1 MREEIITRSA
11 AATKRY
17 AAKLVRKLG
26 AIHVIAL
33 EGCLGAGK
41 TVFVKGIA
49 KGLGVKHLIQSPTFV
64 IMRVYPVKHR
74 SIRTLVHVDCY
85 RLKDSRELMDIG
97 LQDYL
102 EDPSTLT
109 VIEWADRV
117 PELIPVGALTVAF
130 QRTGANDKRKLIV
143 SSRAVA

>member
-26 AIHVIAL
+26 TVRVIGL
-33 EGCLGAGK
+33 EGGLGAGK

-85 RLKDSRELMDIG
+85 RLKDSRELMD
-97 LQDYL
+97 
-102 EDPSTLT
+102 
-109 VIEWADRV
+109 
-117 PELIPVGALTVAF
+117 
-130 QRTGANDKRKLIV
+130 
-143 SSRAVA
+143 